1 MARPVSR
8 RTFLRGT
15 LGLSLGAG
23 TAALGGG
30 CGRDAPPAANAA
42 VAQTASPQNPVLWPV
57 STDNRPIRP
66 GLRPERDATLHLYN
80 WEDYINADVIKAFEQ
95 KYKAYNVKVK
105 VSTFDN
111 ASQAVSNV
119 VSGKADYDILFVTYD
134 LLGKLALGNH
144 LRPLSHDYI
153 PNIDQVWP
161 VFQNPFYD
169 QDWRYSVPY
178 TVYTTGIGWRTDKV
192 KQNIAKLADPY
203 EILWDSRYHGRV
215 GVLDEY
221 RETIGMVLLKNGISN
236 LNTTRPKH
244 LDLVRQDLISLAS
257 ATRPVIDVNAY
268 EDLPT
273 GKTWVS
279 MAFSGDLVAAPYY
292 LPEGVDPQVLRYW
305 FPLDGRGTVGND
317 LMTILRSSR
326 TPVLA
331 HHFLNFLLDFDMA
344 MLNLEWN
351 GFQPPL
357 VRIDP
362 LVLVKQGYIPS
373 NLTTAVVRQEYFET
387 GFRAVELDPE
397 IDKSW
402 RAVWSE
408 FKAKL

>member
-8 RTFLRGT
+8 RTFLGGT

-23 TAALGGG
+23 TAALLAG
-30 CGRDAPPAANAA
+30 CGKDTPPAAGNATP
-42 VAQTASPQNPVLWPV
+42 QIASPENPVLWPI
-57 STDNRPIRP
+57 STDNRPIPP
-66 GLRPERDATLHLYN
+66 GLQPERNATLHLYN
-80 WEDYINADVIKAFEQ
+80 WEDYINEEVIKAFER
-95 KYKAYNVKVK
+95 KYRAYNVKVK

-111 ASQAVSNV
+111 ASAAVNNIR
-119 VSGKADYDILFVTYD
+119 SGKADYDILFVTYD
-134 LLGKLALGNH
+134 LLGQLALGNH
-144 LRPLSHDYI
+144 LRPLAHRYI
-153 PNIDQVWP
+153 PNINQVWP

-192 KQNIAKLADPY
+192 KEDVAKLADPY
-203 EILWDSRYHGRV
+203 EILWNSSYQGRV

-244 LDLVRQDLISLAS
+244 LDLVRQDLIDLAS

-292 LPEGVDPQVLRYW
+292 LPKGLDPGVLRYW

-326 TPVLA
+326 NPVLA

-362 LVLVKQGYIPS
+362 SVLVKQGYIPS

-387 GFRAVELDPE
+387 GFRAVELDPQV
-397 IDKSW
+397 DKSW
-402 RAVWSE
+402 REVWSQ
-408 FKAKL
+408 FKARL

>member
-1 MARPVSR
+1 MARRVSR

-23 TAALGGG
+23 TAALGAG

-42 VAQTASPQNPVLWPV
+42 AAQTASPENPVLWPV
-57 STDNRPIRP
+57 STDNRAIRQ
-66 GLRPERDATLHLYN
+66 GLQPERDATLHLYN

-105 VSTFDN
+105 ISTFDN
-111 ASQAVSNV
+111 ASEAVSNV
-119 VSGKADYDILFVTYD
+119 VSGKADYDVLFVTYD
-134 LLGKLALGNH
+134 LLGQLALGNH
-144 LRPLSHDYI
+144 LQPLSHHYI

-192 KQNIAKLADPY
+192 KQNVAKLADPY
-203 EILWDSRYHGRV
+203 EILWDSNYHGRV

-244 LDLVRQDLISLAS
+244 LDLVRQNLIDLAS
-257 ATRPVIDVNAY
+257 ATQPVIDVNAY

-292 LPEGVDPQVLRYW
+292 LPEGMDPGVLRYW

-326 TPVLA
+326 NPILA

-362 LVLVKQGYIPS
+362 LVLVKQGYIPP

-402 RAVWSE
+402 RDVWSE

>member
-23 TAALGGG
+23 TAALGAG
-30 CGRDAPPAANAA
+30 CGRDARPAAGAA
-42 VAQTASPQNPVLWPV
+42 APQIASPENPVLWPV
-57 STDNRPIRP
+57 SADNRPIPR
-66 GLRPERDATLHLYN
+66 GLQPERNATLQLYN
-80 WEDYINADVIKAFEQ
+80 WEDYINEEVIKAFER
-95 KYKAYNVKVK
+95 KYRAYNVKVK

-111 ASQAVSNV
+111 ASEAVSNV
-119 VSGKADYDILFVTYD
+119 RSGKADYDILFVTYD
-134 LLGKLALGNH
+134 LLGQLTLGNH
-144 LRPLSHDYI
+144 LRPLSHRYI
-153 PNIDQVWP
+153 PNINQVWP

-192 KQNIAKLADPY
+192 TEDVAKLADPY
-203 EILWDSRYHGRV
+203 EILWNSSYQGRV

-244 LDLVRQDLISLAS
+244 LDLVRQDLLDLAL
-257 ATRPVIDVNAY
+257 ATRPVVDVNAY

-279 MAFSGDLVAAPYY
+279 MAFSGDLVAAPEY
-292 LPEGVDPQVLRYW
+292 LPEGVDPEVLRYW

-317 LMTILRSSR
+317 LMTILRSGR
-326 TPVLA
+326 NPVLA

-362 LVLVKQGYIPS
+362 SVLVDQGYIPP

-387 GFRAVELDPE
+387 GFRAVELDPQV
-397 IDKSW
+397 DKSW
-402 RAVWSE
+402 RDMWSQ

>member
-1 MARPVSR
+1 MARPVGR

-23 TAALGGG
+23 TAALVAG
-30 CGRDAPPAANAA
+30 CARDAPSATGDAAHI
-42 VAQTASPQNPVLWPV
+42 ASPDNPVLWPV
-57 STDNRPIRP
+57 SGDNRPIP
-66 GLRPERDATLHLYN
+66 TGLQPERNATLHLYN
-80 WEDYINADVIKAFEQ
+80 WEDYINADVIKAFER
-95 KYKAYNVKVK
+95 KYKAYDVKVK

-111 ASQAVSNV
+111 ASEAVSKV
-119 VSGKADYDILFVTYD
+119 RSGKADYDILFVTYD
-134 LLGKLALGNH
+134 LLGQLVLGGH
-144 LRPLSHDYI
+144 VRPLSHSYI

-161 VFQNPFYD
+161 AFQNPFYD

-178 TVYTTGIGWRTDKV
+178 TVYTTGIGWRVDKV
-192 KQNIAKLADPY
+192 QEDVAKLADPY
-203 EILWDSRYHGRV
+203 EILWDSGYRGRV

-221 RETIGMVLLKNGISN
+221 RETIGMVLLKNGITN

-244 LDLVRQDLISLAS
+244 LELVRQDLINLAL

-268 EDLPT
+268 QDLPA

-279 MAFSGDLVAAPYY
+279 MAFSGDLVAAPQY
-292 LPEGVDPQVLRYW
+292 LPEGLDAEVLRYW

-317 LMTILRSSR
+317 LMTVLRSSR
-326 TPVLA
+326 NPVLA

-362 LVLVKQGYIPS
+362 IVLVKQGLIPS

-387 GFRAVELDPE
+387 GFRAVELDRE
-397 IDKSW
+397 VDRSW
-402 RAVWSE
+402 REVWSE

>member
-1 MARPVSR
+1 MVRPVSR
-8 RTFLRGT
+8 RAFLRGT

-23 TAALGGG
+23 MASLVAG
-30 CGRDAPPAANAA
+30 CGGDAPPAAGAA
-42 VAQTASPQNPVLWPV
+42 APQIASPDNPVLWPV
-57 STDNRPIRP
+57 SADNRPIPP
-66 GLRPERDATLHLYN
+66 GLQPERNATLHLYN
-80 WEDYINADVIKAFEQ
+80 WEDYINEEVIKAFER
-95 KYKAYNVKVK
+95 KYRAYNVKVK

-111 ASQAVSNV
+111 ASAAVSNV
-119 VSGKADYDILFVTYD
+119 RSGNADYDILFVTYD
-134 LLGKLALGNH
+134 LLGQLALGNH
-144 LRPLSHDYI
+144 LRPLSHRYI
-153 PNIDQVWP
+153 PNINQVWP

-169 QDWRYSVPY
+169 QDWRFSVPY

-192 KQNIAKLADPY
+192 KEDVAKLADPY
-203 EILWDSRYHGRV
+203 EILWNSSYHGRV

-244 LDLVRQDLISLAS
+244 LDLVRQDLIDLAS
-257 ATRPVIDVNAY
+257 ATRPIVDVNAY

-273 GKTWVS
+273 GKTWVA
-279 MAFSGDLVAAPYY
+279 MAFSGDLVAAPEY
-292 LPEGVDPQVLRYW
+292 LPDGLDPEVLGYW

-326 TPVLA
+326 NPVLA

-362 LVLVKQGYIPS
+362 SVLVDQGYIPS

-387 GFRAVELDPE
+387 GFRAVELDPQV
-397 IDKSW
+397 DKSW
-402 RAVWSE
+402 RDVWSQ
-408 FKAKL
+408 FKARL

>member
-1 MARPVSR
+1 MARPVGR

-23 TAALGGG
+23 TAALVAG
-30 CGRDAPPAANAA
+30 CARDAPSATGGAAHI
-42 VAQTASPQNPVLWPV
+42 ASPDNPVLWPV
-57 STDNRPIRP
+57 SGDNRPIP
-66 GLRPERDATLHLYN
+66 AGLQPERNATLHLYN
-80 WEDYINADVIKAFEQ
+80 WEDYINADVIKAFER
-95 KYKAYNVKVK
+95 KYKAYDVKVK

-111 ASQAVSNV
+111 ASEAVSKV
-119 VSGKADYDILFVTYD
+119 RSGKADYDILFVTYD
-134 LLGKLALGNH
+134 LLGQLVLGGH
-144 LRPLSHDYI
+144 VRPLSHSYI

-161 VFQNPFYD
+161 AFQNPFYD

-178 TVYTTGIGWRTDKV
+178 TVYTTGIGWRVDKV
-192 KQNIAKLADPY
+192 QEDVAKLADPY
-203 EILWDSRYHGRV
+203 EILWDSGYRGRV

-221 RETIGMVLLKNGISN
+221 RETIGMVLLKNGITN

-244 LDLVRQDLISLAS
+244 LELVRQDLINLAL

-268 EDLPT
+268 QDLPA

-279 MAFSGDLVAAPYY
+279 MAFSGDLVAAPQY
-292 LPEGVDPQVLRYW
+292 LPEGLDAEVLRYW
-305 FPLDGRGTVGND
+305 FPLDGGGTVGND
-317 LMTILRSSR
+317 LMTVLRSSR
-326 TPVLA
+326 NPVLA

-362 LVLVKQGYIPS
+362 IVLVKQGLIPS

-387 GFRAVELDPE
+387 GFRAVELDRE
-397 IDKSW
+397 VDRSW
-402 RAVWSE
+402 REVWSE

>member
-23 TAALGGG
+23 TAALGAG

-42 VAQTASPQNPVLWPV
+42 VAQTASPENPVLWPV

-326 TPVLA
+326 NPVLA

>member
-1 MARPVSR
+1 MARPISR
-8 RTFLRGT
+8 RAFLRGT

-23 TAALGGG
+23 TVALGAG
-30 CGRDAPPAANAA
+30 CERDAPPSTGAAAP
-42 VAQTASPQNPVLWPV
+42 QTASPENPVLWPV
-57 STDNRPIRP
+57 SADNRPIRP
-66 GLRPERDATLHLYN
+66 GLQPERNATLHLYN
-80 WEDYINADVIKAFEQ
+80 WEDYINADVIKAFER
-95 KYKAYNVKVK
+95 KFRAYNVKVK

-119 VSGKADYDILFVTYD
+119 RSGKADYDILFVTYD
-134 LLGKLALGNH
+134 LLGQLALGNH
-144 LRPLSHDYI
+144 LRPLSHRYI
-153 PNIDQVWP
+153 PNINQVWP

-178 TVYTTGIGWRTDKV
+178 TVYTTGIGWRADKV
-192 KQNIAKLADPY
+192 EQDVAKLADPY
-203 EILWDSRYHGRV
+203 EILWNSDYYGRV

-221 RETIGMVLLKNGISN
+221 RETLGMVLLKNGISN

-244 LDLVRQDLISLAS
+244 LELVRQDLIDLAS

-292 LPEGVDPQVLRYW
+292 LPEGLDPQVLRYW

-326 TPVLA
+326 NPVLA

-362 LVLVKQGYIPS
+362 SVLVKQGYIPS

-387 GFRAVELDPE
+387 GFRAVELDPQ

-402 RAVWSE
+402 RDVWSE

>member
-23 TAALGGG
+23 TAALGAG

-244 LDLVRQDLISLAS
+244 LDLIRQDLISLAS

-326 TPVLA
+326 NPVLA

-387 GFRAVELDPE
+387 GFRAVELDPQV
-397 IDKSW
+397 DKSW
-402 RAVWSE
+402 RDVWAQ
-408 FKAKL
+408 FKASL